1 MMNTST
7 VTAIP
12 RFEIKINPQTDSIK
26 WGDVVWVD
34 FGNEAMR
41 DYKQEK
47 GDFISS
53 DTYKK

>member
-7 VTAIP
+7 ATAIP

-34 FGNEAMR
+34 FGNEAIGS
-41 DYKQEK
+41 ELK
-47 GDFISS
+47 GIHPRYCYSE
-53 DTYKK
+53 